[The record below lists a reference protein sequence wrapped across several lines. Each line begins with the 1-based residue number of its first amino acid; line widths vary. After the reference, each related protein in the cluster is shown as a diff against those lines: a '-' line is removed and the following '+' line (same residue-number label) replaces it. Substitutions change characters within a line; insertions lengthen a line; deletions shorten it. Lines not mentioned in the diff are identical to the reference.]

1 MRHCFAKRM
10 PLIVLLNADA
20 AASGLAPYVL
30 NDYVLSS
37 ESGQV
42 ASRDGSV
49 AFPDRRRDG

>member
-1 MRHCFAKRM
+1 
-10 PLIVLLNADA
+10 LNADA